1 MEVKVMSKGTV
12 RSSEKEVYW
21 RGHVESQASSR
32 DSIRGYCRQHGLYE
46 PSFHSWRRE
55 LHKRDAQRRLPAGGA
70 SRSISSGDAGLIAV
84 KIVDDMTSRSTAGPT
99 LEIEF
104 PGGPLI
110 RLRED
115 VSMELLCRV
124 MTACQRIS
132 RLEDAQASSPVRS
145 C

>member
-1 MEVKVMSKGTV
+1 MSKGTV
-12 RSSEKEVYW
+12 RSAEKEAYW

-32 DSIRGYCRQHGLYE
+32 DSIRGYCRQHGLSE

-55 LHKRDAQRRLPAGGA
+55 LHKRDAQRRLAAGGVA
-70 SRSISSGDAGLIAV
+70 RSTRSGDAGLIAV
-84 KIVDDMTSRSTAGPT
+84 KIMDDLTSRSTAGPT

-104 PGGPLI
+104 PGGPVI

-115 VSMELLCRV
+115 VCMEVLQQVLR
-124 MTACQRIS
+124 ACQLANVSMVRES
-132 RLEDAQASSPVRS
+132 VRS

>member
-1 MEVKVMSKGTV
+1 MSNGSV
-12 RSSEKEVYW
+12 RSAEKEAYW
-21 RGHVESQASSR
+21 RGHVDSQASSG
-32 DSIRGYCRQHGLYE
+32 DTIRGYCRQHGLSE

-55 LHKRDAQRRLPAGGA
+55 LQKRDAQRRLPVGGTARSAG
-70 SRSISSGDAGLIAV
+70 SGDAGLIAV
-84 KIVDDMTSRSTAGPT
+84 KIVDDAASRTTAGPT

-104 PGGPLI
+104 PGGPVI

-124 MTACQRIS
+124 MTACQQVIRV
-132 RLEDAQASSPVRS
+132 EDAQASARVRS